1 MTLTRC
7 LLAQLHQPRSPA
19 RQGKGTGSS
28 SSSSEHTP
36 HSLHACTRR
45 CQNRSCLRC
54 LAHGAWDSPPH
65 LRHASRSIATCD
77 PLRAPCTLGASYAPA
92 LLHVLP
98 QRWSHPGQQPLNLRK
113 PASPLLQTRSPLH
126 SPTLLP
132 SLPPATVQVKL
143 RQPSDHDRPT
153 KRATPRHGHCGSG
166 HPAGPAG
173 LPPPSFGPGQVGG
186 RA

>member
-7 LLAQLHQPRSPA
+7 LLAQLHQPHSPA
-19 RQGKGTGSS
+19 RQGKGTSS

-65 LRHASRSIATCD
+65 LRHASRSIAKCD

-92 LLHVLP
+92 LLHVVLP
-98 QRWSHPGQQPLNLRK
+98 QRWSHQGQQPSTCANQLNQHPLCSRPVAPFTHRHCSPCCPWPLCRSSSDSQATMTALPRGRL
-113 PASPLLQTRSPLH
+113 PAMATAAVA
-126 SPTLLP
+126 TLLVLLACP
-132 SLPPATVQVKL
+132 LQASAQ
-143 RQPSDHDRPT
+143 DR
-153 KRATPRHGHCGSG
+153 
-166 HPAGPAG
+166 
-173 LPPPSFGPGQVGG
+173 
-186 RA
+186 